1 MKLYRMDKKISIK
14 SHGEDLIDLL
24 TQSGVL
30 DGSRQVL
37 FEPGLSAYHM
47 NDGTVLEI
55 FSPGNANPDFLF
67 EKGQV
72 VPSFKVADIQKVVTR
87 LVAGGVAIPDGI
99 QEALSNY
106 AYCYA
111 RFNSGLVI
119 GFFQEK

>member
-14 SHGEDLIDLL
+14 SRGEDLIDLL

-30 DGSRQVL
+30 DGSRKVL

-47 NDGTVLEI
+47 NDGTILEI
-55 FSPGNANPDFLF
+55 FSQGSVNPDFLF

-72 VPSFKVADIQKVVTR
+72 VPSFKVTDIQKVVTR
-87 LVAGGVAIPDGI
+87 LVAEGVAIPDGI

-119 GFFQEK
+119 GFFQER